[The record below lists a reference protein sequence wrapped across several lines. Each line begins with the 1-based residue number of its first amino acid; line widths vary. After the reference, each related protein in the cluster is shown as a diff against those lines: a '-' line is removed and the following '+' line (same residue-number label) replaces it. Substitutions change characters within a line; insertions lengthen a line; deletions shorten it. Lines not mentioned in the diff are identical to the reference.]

1 MNRNLQEAI
10 FNLGKV
16 QTLMESIERLYLDLE
31 VVPEDEDKADR
42 GVFAFYALWD
52 EIKNL
57 ETSRTRLSEDKVVLD
72 AIYAVNAKPP
82 VSGSLKTKN

>member
-16 QTLMESIERLYLDLE
+16 QTLMESIEQLYLDLE
-31 VVPEDEDKADR
+31 VVPEDEDKADK

-57 ETSRTRLSEDKVVLD
+57 ETSLDRLSGDESVLD
-72 AIYAVNAKPP
+72 AIYAINAKPP
-82 VSGSLKTKN
+82 VPGSLKTKN

>member
-42 GVFAFYALWD
+42 GVFTFYALWD

-57 ETSRTRLSEDKVVLD
+57 ERSLNRLADDEGVVD
-72 AIYAVNAKPP
+72 AIYAVND
-82 VSGSLKTKN
+82 VLRRDGTLKTED

>member
-57 ETSRTRLSEDKVVLD
+57 ETSLDRLSGDESVLD
-72 AIYAVNAKPP
+72 AIYAINAKPP
-82 VSGSLKTKN
+82 VPGSLKTKK